1 MDLFCFEK
9 SMHYYLYDTFL
20 GDKKYEKVIDRIKT
34 RLLDLEIQGK
44 HEKLSLLKSID
55 ELIADEVKRGAN
67 SIIVVGNEKI
77 FLKVVD
83 AAAKNN
89 VSLGMIPVG
98 ENNHL
103 AECLGLPLEEAACDV
118 IAARKIVSFDL
129 GKVNNQYF
137 FSNLKITK
145 NLDRLSIQKD
155 SYKIV
160 PRADC
165 ESVEVVNFYLP
176 PLGESMERKIKKC
189 SAQDE
194 LLELI
199 IRRKGQKRRWFG
211 GGEKPQIDSLIQG
224 NEFAIKSFE
233 YLPALMDDYRVIK
246 TPIKVEVEPGKLKVI
261 VGKNRL
267 KIIK

>member
-1 MDLFCFEK
+1 
-9 SMHYYLYDTFL
+9 MHYYLYDTFL

-55 ELIADEVKRGAN
+55 ELISDEVKRGAN

-103 AECLGLPLEEAACDV
+103 AECLGLPMEEAACDV

-155 SYKIV
+155 NYKIV

-176 PLGESMERKIKKC
+176 PIAGDFERKMKKC
-189 SAQDE
+189 TAQDQ
-194 LLELI
+194 LLELV

-211 GGEKPQIDSLIQG
+211 GGGGKPQIDSLIQG
-224 NEFAIKSFE
+224 NEFEIKSFE

-246 TPIKVEVEPGKLKVI
+246 TPIKVEVEHAKLKVI

-267 KIIK
+267 KTIK